1 MKIFKKGTGYVQKIP
16 YALACGN
23 YCYATPS
30 SSKFP
35 FIKGHSKIDID
46 IFCGKDI
53 FSFRLCGVL
62 DA

>member
-1 MKIFKKGTGYVQKIP
+1 MKPLFKRNGYVQRSLI
-16 YALACGN
+16 LACGN

-53 FSFRLCGVL
+53 FGFRLCGVL
-62 DA
+62 DV